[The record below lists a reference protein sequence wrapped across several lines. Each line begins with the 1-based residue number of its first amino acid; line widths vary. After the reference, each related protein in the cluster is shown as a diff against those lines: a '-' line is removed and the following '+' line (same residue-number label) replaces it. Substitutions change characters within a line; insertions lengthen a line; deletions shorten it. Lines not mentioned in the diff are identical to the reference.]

1 MKKISILKTKTISG
15 SGSFSENAGVFTF
28 NPDFPMQGN
37 FKRYKKQGTA
47 IQTSD
52 GTFEFIEKNWAIPR
66 ARLIKKLTHGRLTK
80 TLAGDYLLTIRINE
94 CESRP
99 TGIIADDALTAMDA
113 LQEYIFEEEAA

>member
-52 GTFEFIEKNWAIPR
+52 GTFEFLERNWSRSHAM
-66 ARLIKKLTHGRLTK
+66 LIKKLPHGRLTK